1 MTTDGNGGWFN
12 GQVPPRLRVRAGAIA
27 ASVPASNP
35 DAADHLVHVA
45 VDATRRLL
53 DHQGADRT
61 TALDLL
67 AIDALVTHAMELM
80 ADDPPRFEARCLE
93 ALHALSS
100 ISPAS

>member
-1 MTTDGNGGWFN
+1 VTDGSAGWFT
-12 GQVPPRLRVRAGAIA
+12 GQVPTRLRVRAEAIA
-27 ASVPASNP
+27 SGVPREGPES
-35 DAADHLVHVA
+35 ADHLVRVA

-67 AIDALVTHAMELM
+67 AVDALVTHAMELM

>member
-1 MTTDGNGGWFN
+1 M
-12 GQVPPRLRVRAGAIA
+12 R
-27 ASVPASNP
+27 
-35 DAADHLVHVA
+35 VA

-80 ADDPPRFEARCLE
+80 ADDPAHFEARCLD

-100 ISPAS
+100 ISPAT

>member
-1 MTTDGNGGWFN
+1 MTTGGHGGWFT
-12 GQVPPRLRVRAGAIA
+12 GQVPTRLRARAAAIA
-27 ASVPASNP
+27 ADVPPTGP
-35 DAADHLVHVA
+35 DSADHLVRVA

-80 ADDPPRFEARCLE
+80 ADDPPRFEMRCLD

>member
-1 MTTDGNGGWFN
+1 MERSVGWFT
-12 GQVPPRLRVRAGAIA
+12 GEVPARLRVRAEDIA
-27 ASVPASNP
+27 AGVPASDP
-35 DAADHLVHVA
+35 ASADHLVRVA